1 MMKQCMVL
9 LVVALLAVQLGCAGS
24 MKGVVRQ
31 DAKRIEM
38 TYTDSRLESARLQ
51 TVLSGGERFEGKI
64 ARIGW
69 MGAQSDPAVSDNEST
84 VFDDV
89 QLFEGNAEATLTGN
103 KGNLMKCRFKVADSV
118 IGLSSGG
125 FGLCEVSDGRVID
138 IFF

>member
-1 MMKQCMVL
+1 MTNWRMFILVAIL
-9 LVVALLAVQLGCAGS
+9 LTVQLGCAGS

-38 TYTDSRLESARLQ
+38 TYTDSRLEKALLK

-64 ARIGW
+64 VRIGW
-69 MGAQSDPAVSDNEST
+69 MGAQSDSAVSDNEST
-84 VFDDV
+84 DFEDV

-103 KGNLMKCRFKVADSV
+103 KGNLMKCRFKLADSI

-125 FGLCEVSDGRVID
+125 FGLCQVSDGRVID

>member
-1 MMKQCMVL
+1 MTNWRMFILVAIL
-9 LVVALLAVQLGCAGS
+9 LTVQLGCAGS

-31 DAKRIEM
+31 DAKRIEL
-38 TYTDSRLESARLQ
+38 TYTDSRLGKARLQ
-51 TVLSGGERFEGKI
+51 TVLPGGERFEGKI
-64 ARIGW
+64 VRIGW

-84 VFDDV
+84 DFEDV

-103 KGNLMKCRFKVADSV
+103 KGNLMKCRFKLADSI

-125 FGLCEVSDGRVID
+125 FGLCQVSDGRVID

>member
-1 MMKQCMVL
+1 MFILVAIL
-9 LVVALLAVQLGCAGS
+9 LTVQLGCAGS

-31 DAKRIEM
+31 DAKRIELA
-38 TYTDSRLESARLQ
+38 YTDSRLEKAILQ
-51 TVLSGGERFEGKI
+51 TVLPGGERFEGKI
-64 ARIGW
+64 VRIGW

-84 VFDDV
+84 DFEDV

-103 KGNLMKCRFKVADSV
+103 KGNLMKCRFKLADSI

-125 FGLCEVSDGRVID
+125 FGLCQVSDGRVID